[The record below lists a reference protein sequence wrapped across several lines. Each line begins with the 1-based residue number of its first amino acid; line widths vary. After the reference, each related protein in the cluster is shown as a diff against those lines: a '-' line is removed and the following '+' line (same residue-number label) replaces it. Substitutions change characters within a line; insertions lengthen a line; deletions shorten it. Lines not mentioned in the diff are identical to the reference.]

1 MNNAV
6 RTRFDVWNRS
16 EEPIVD
22 PNPPVVDIT
31 VEELEED
38 LEVFTKFCG
47 TAGGYDVFVE
57 RIED

>member
-1 MNNAV
+1 
-6 RTRFDVWNRS
+6 VWNKN
-16 EEPIVD
+16 EEPLT
-22 PNPPVVDIT
+22 PPQPDVIDLT
-31 VEELEED
+31 VEELQED